1 MDAGMNLI
9 QTFNSKANR
18 ETDPIKKE
26 IWAQAARDVVAAYTV
41 DRSKQV
47 DPDAEIFHEHRPTF
61 GAQGIVAMSTDGHEV
76 TFSTA
81 AYVQIAEILATLPPK
96 R

>member
-26 IWAQAARDVVAAYTV
+26 IWAQAARDVVAEYTV

-47 DPDAEIFHEHRPTF
+47 DPDADIFHEHRPTYHS
-61 GAQGIVAMSTDGHEV
+61 QGIVEMSTDGHMV
-76 TFSTA
+76 TFSTK

>member
-1 MDAGMNLI
+1 MDAAMNLI
-9 QTFNSKANR
+9 QTFNSKASR

-26 IWAQAARDVVAAYTV
+26 IWAQAARDVVAEYTV
-41 DRSKQV
+41 DPSTQA
-47 DPDAEIFHEHRPTF
+47 DPGAEIFHQHRPAF
-61 GAQGIVAMSTDGHEV
+61 SAQRILAMSTDGHEV

>member
-1 MDAGMNLI
+1 MNLI
-9 QTFNSKANR
+9 QTFNQKANR

-26 IWAQAARDVVAAYTV
+26 IWAQAARDVVAEYTP
-41 DRSKQV
+41 DRSKQA
-47 DPDAEIFHEHRPTF
+47 DPDAEIFHQHRPVF
-61 GAQGIVAMSTDGHEV
+61 GAQHILAMSSDGHEV

-96 R
+96 Q